1 MLRLR
6 SLLLRWLLIPS
17 LLLWAGG
24 FALGYWRSLA
34 QAHEAFDRTL
44 LGSALVLGEH
54 LLIAGGE
61 VVADLPHAALEM
73 LRTDAQDR
81 VFYRVSDLDSGQ
93 YLTGYEDLPAP
104 PGPRSAEPSFY
115 DADYKGQAV
124 RIVALRRTLLDG
136 PDRRQLLVQVAE
148 TLDARH
154 ALTRRLVLQSAL
166 VQLAL
171 ISAAAGLIVLG
182 VRLGLAPLKRLRDEV
197 RARDPDDLRPIATAE
212 VPREVAPL
220 IEAINVHTERQR
232 QLGQAQLRFVA
243 NASHQLKTPL
253 TLLRALSGQAQ
264 LESDAAQVRAVLARL
279 DETTDATARIV
290 GQLLTL
296 ARAEPGHALHHETVD
311 LTTLAHDAAF
321 ELLDAAG
328 AKRIDLGFEGHG
340 ALPVRGDPVLLRE
353 LVGNL
358 VQNAIAYTPDGG
370 LVTVAV
376 GRRDGRPWLSVVD
389 NGPGIP
395 RAERE
400 RVFERFYRV
409 AGSEAP
415 GSGLG
420 LAIVKEICAR
430 HGLTIVLED
439 APGGGPGLSVALAW
453 PAGSSPVASSA

>member
-81 VFYRVSDLDSGQ
+81 VFYRVSSLDSGAT
-93 YLTGYEDLPAP
+93 LTGYEDLPAP
-104 PGPRSAEPSFY
+104 PGPWSAEPNFY

-124 RIVALRRTLLDG
+124 RIVALRHTLLDG
-136 PDRRQLLVQVAE
+136 SDRRQLLVQVAE

-166 VQLAL
+166 VQLVL

-197 RARDPDDLRPIATAE
+197 RARDPDDLRPIAIAE

-220 IEAINVHTERQR
+220 IEAINVHSERQR

-311 LTTLAHDAAF
+311 LAALAHDATF
-321 ELLDAAG
+321 ELLGAAG

-340 ALPVRGDPVLLRE
+340 ALLVRGDPVLLRE
-353 LVGNL
+353 LVSNL

-370 LVTVAV
+370 RVTVAV
-376 GRRDGRPWLSVVD
+376 GRRDGRPWLGVVD

-395 RAERE
+395 SAERE

-409 AGSEAP
+409 AGGQAP

-420 LAIVKEICAR
+420 LAIVREICAR
-430 HGLTIVLED
+430 HGITIALED
-439 APGGGPGLSVALAW
+439 APGGGPGLSVALTW
-453 PAGSSPVASSA
+453 PAGSST